1 MLVAVREV
9 LGDAFGEGIEQ
20 AAEEDVI
27 EGVWHDLHLK
37 IYVNVIKCELD
48 VAEAAV
54 RFSDSG
60 VGGLHLQCA
69 FYL

>member
-1 MLVAVREV
+1 MLVAIRKV
-9 LGDAFGEGIEQ
+9 LGDAFSEGIEW

-27 EGVWHDLHLK
+27 WGVWHDLHLK
-37 IYVNVIKCELD
+37 IDVNIVEGEAD

-54 RFSDSG
+54 CFGDSG
-60 VGGLHLQCA
+60 VGGLHHQCA